1 MKFPKGRVFPL
12 LTWSMKQ
19 ELRFPV
25 KGGLSE
31 KFFLH
36 LSEKSFCPLI
46 GNLVPLEKNVLNRR
60 GNFDTLVFLGNLRLL
75 LYGRQ
80 KGERSPQKRASLSL
94 LSFLQCLDLGLD
106 LATRSLV
113 KKYSGTYKLL
123 KDRLA
128 K

>member
-1 MKFPKGRVFPL
+1 
-12 LTWSMKQ
+12 MKQ
-19 ELRFPV
+19 ELRFSV

-31 KFFLH
+31 KFFLC

-80 KGERSPQKRASLSL
+80 KGEKSPQKKSKPGLA
-94 LSFLQCLDLGLD
+94 FLFIGFG
-106 LATRSLV
+106 SW
-113 KKYSGTYKLL
+113 S
-123 KDRLA
+123 
-128 K
+128 